1 MNRSVKLGGDW
12 TGDPAHCPGPRPHLL
27 RQAAQPAEWLNF
39 LRSSGTPLVFHTVSG
54 ALWSFSSSAYCSEPK
69 EVNPRPRTET
79 ANFPHVWGPF
89 GRVPQHI
96 LGKRPRCHGDAL
108 SRFLRA
114 RPGTIICR
122 VRGFGFV
129 A

>member
-12 TGDPAHCPGPRPHLL
+12 TGGPAHCAGAPPPSAQASCPARRVAKLSPLLWDSISFPHSKW
-27 RQAAQPAEWLNF
+27 RF
-39 LRSSGTPLVFHTVSG
+39 LVF
-54 ALWSFSSSAYCSEPK
+54 LKLRILFK

-122 VRGFGFV
+122 IRGFGFV